1 MNTLQPAVNII
12 LGSASPRRKELLAGL
27 DLDFVIDT
35 KTNFVEIYPDTIPLA
50 EVPEYLAKGK
60 SNGFHRE
67 LQPSELLITADT
79 MVLCNG
85 EMMGKPKD
93 KADAARMLGMLQN
106 NKHTVI
112 TGVCLRSCKKMK
124 SFTTTSNVCFGK
136 LSAQEIDY
144 YLEKYKPYDKAGA
157 YGVQEWIG
165 YVGITGLEGSYYNV
179 MGLPV
184 QRLYAELKQ
193 F

>member
-1 MNTLQPAVNII
+1 MNII

-27 DLDFVIDT
+27 DLDFVVDT
-35 KTNFVEIYPDTIPLA
+35 KNNFIEVYPDTIPLA

-67 LQPSELLITADT
+67 LQSNELLITADT

-85 EMMGKPKD
+85 EMLGKPKD
-93 KADAARMLGMLQN
+93 KADATRMLGMLQN

-112 TGVCLRSCKKMK
+112 TGVCLRSYNKMK

-136 LSAQEIDY
+136 LSAEEIDY